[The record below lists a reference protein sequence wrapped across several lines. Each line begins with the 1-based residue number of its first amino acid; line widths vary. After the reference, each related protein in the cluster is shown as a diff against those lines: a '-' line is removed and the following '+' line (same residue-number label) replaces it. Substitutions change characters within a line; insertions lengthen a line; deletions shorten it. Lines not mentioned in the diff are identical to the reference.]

1 MVAQSSRSRRTWLAA
16 IAALVT
22 AVGVRSILETV
33 AFVLANTWSAS
44 GGLPEWT
51 GNPYSS
57 GLTGSLVLTVV
68 RALAFGVAGF
78 VGAWFAPRHSWL
90 ALLALLAVA
99 VVATFFDQLPPTHT
113 TAWFVAWN
121 LSAPS
126 GILLGAG
133 LLWRSE
139 HGA

>member
-1 MVAQSSRSRRTWLAA
+1 MAQNSRPRRTWLAA
-16 IAALVT
+16 VAALVT
-22 AVGVRSILETV
+22 AVGACSLLETV
-33 AFVLANTWSAS
+33 AFVVANTWSAS

-57 GLTGSLVLTVV
+57 GSTGSLVLTAV
-68 RALAFGVAGF
+68 RALGFGLAGF

-99 VVATFFDQLPPTHT
+99 LVATFFDQLPPTHT
-113 TAWFVAWN
+113 TAWHLAWS

-139 HGA
+139 RGA